1 LEEKERL
8 IREENKKVRD
18 EEIAKIV
25 DRLSANNED
34 IVKDMNDNF
43 DKKI

>member
-1 LEEKERL
+1 MEEKERL

-18 EEIAKIV
+18 EEISKIV

-43 DKKI
+43 D